1 MIPVTCKQLSVNK
14 LSDAVKIGLDK
25 YVVEQKIDDGVL
37 SAVANL
43 WLGLKDDLQRNNFPV
58 VRELTTDVTP
68 IAGRI
73 QDLDWGDTKKV
84 PDAFS
89 GKLCITLGRGRFSN
103 NNKGNNILRALT
115 RVAAYSFD
123 YPALSKNK
131 KPIFTGSILSHIVNN
146 EIPFFIFED
155 GSYKQISSPE
165 KMREHKVRNKISQLS
180 RHFCLKNNLRFGK
193 ISPDPSPAKR
203 NNQSSGNNNSTDA
216 PPNKRH
222 RFDEPSAKRNNQSS
236 MDINSTDVPPN
247 KRHRFD

>member
-25 YVVEQKIDDGVL
+25 DLVQKKIDDGVL

-43 WLGLKDDLQRNNFPV
+43 WLGLKDDLEKHKFNI
-58 VRELTTDVTP
+58 VRELTPDVTP
-68 IAGRI
+68 IAGSI
-73 QDLDWGDTKKV
+73 QDLNWVVNEKV
-84 PDAFS
+84 SDDLN
-89 GKLCITLGRGRFSN
+89 GKLFINLGRGGLTN
-103 NNKGNNILRALT
+103 HNKGNIVLNALT
-115 RVAAYSFD
+115 RVAAYSYD
-123 YPALSKNK
+123 YSTLSNHMKTK
-131 KPIFTGSILSHIVNN
+131 LTDSILSHVIDN
-146 EIPFFIFED
+146 EIPFVILNEH
-155 GSYKQISSPE
+155 GQYKTLSQEEIKE
-165 KMREHKVRNKISQLS
+165 RNIRKKISQRS
-180 RHFCLKNNLRFGK
+180 RDFCLKNNLRFGK
-193 ISPDPSPAKR
+193 RSPDPSPAKR